1 MKPYY
6 YVYRYNNNAPRV
18 RHATLEAAHAE
29 AMRLCEQHPSQSFE
43 ILKCVGFAR
52 TTKAATF
59 WMDGEEPPKSCI
71 RASHDNKYVYAPN
84 SFNITSF

>member
-6 YVYRYNNNAPRV
+6 YVYRHNDRGPKV
-18 RHATLEAAHAE
+18 RHATLEAAQTE
-29 AMRLCEQHPSQSFE
+29 AMRLAEQHPTGYFE

-59 WMDGEEPPKSCI
+59 WMDGEGPKDCLVKQYANYTTSYPP
-71 RASHDNKYVYAPN
+71 
-84 SFNITSF
+84 F

>member
-1 MKPYY
+1 
-6 YVYRYNNNAPRV
+6 V

-59 WMDGEEPPKSCI
+59 WMDGEGPKDCLVKQYANYTTSYPP
-71 RASHDNKYVYAPN
+71 
-84 SFNITSF
+84 F

>member
-6 YVYRYNNNAPRV
+6 YVYRYNDRGPRV
-18 RHATLEAAHAE
+18 RHATLEAAQTE
-29 AMRLCEQHPSQSFE
+29 AMRLAEQHPTGYFE

-59 WMDGEEPPKSCI
+59 WMDGEGPKDCLV
-71 RASHDNKYVYAPN
+71 KQYAN
-84 SFNITSF
+84 YTTSYSPF